1 MKVAL
6 APCLAACLMAVPAA
20 AQDFIPV
27 PSGMEVTWVDTV
39 HDVNGPM
46 GLTARFR
53 FLAPQIGQGAVSFE
67 TASADMQA
75 LCTTWALP
83 RVSITGPQPAQIVIV
98 LMDRV
103 VEFGVADESATQFFE
118 AYAPQDGACIWEA
131 F

>member
-1 MKVAL
+1 MRAL
-6 APCLAACLMAVPAA
+6 AGLALLAMPAA

-27 PSGMEVTWVDTV
+27 PSGMTVTWVDTV
-39 HDVNGPM
+39 NDAQGPM

-53 FLAPQIGQGAVSFE
+53 FLAPQIGNGAVGFDA
-67 TASADMQA
+67 ASADMQA
-75 LCTTWALP
+75 LCDSWALP
-83 RVSITGPQPAQIVIV
+83 RISVTGPQPAQIVIV

-118 AYAPQDGACIWEA
+118 AYSMQDGACIWEA